1 MSILHTRAALVAA
14 VGSLLLAGPAPAAS
28 SASSAASESA
38 SASVGSVSTSF
49 ERSSDSST
57 RGNHVAA
64 GDYRVVEIVAA
75 TDRGRAGRTD
85 QMRLKLQA
93 VAGSGAEGEFFLY
106 LPHEALAQG
115 TLVGGAVVGARTR
128 PYGVE
133 FVHGKPPQA
142 FFLLMADD
150 WYRELRTQVVAG

>member
-28 SASSAASESA
+28 SASSAASEST

-75 TDRGRAGRTD
+75 TDPGRAG

-93 VAGSGAEGEFFLY
+93 VAGGGGDGEFFLY

-115 TLVGGAVVGARTR
+115 TLVAGAVVGARTR